1 MTDINAQDLLS
12 PDEIAAL
19 LCNGAKDDAEPMTS
33 VLRTNDLSEQGYA
46 AAEYINRALLA
57 EYRTETGIT
66 FCGQGFSCPQP
77 PFLRADLHSSRG
89 SGYILFSAGFAETVV
104 SRILA
109 GNAPSFAG
117 RNLITPA
124 VAAVMREVAA
134 VICRGVSA
142 LFSPQAADWQ
152 CSACTE
158 QSSCPDG
165 KCQPFCFSSDGAN
178 MWLLPPEPEF
188 LSSDAVLS
196 ADEKTALQQIARRL
210 PLEAEAVVCSRQAT
224 LREIS
229 RWQKGYFLPLG
240 IEKNAEISILCGNKT
255 LFKGILGRKLRR
267 VAVKITQKVPW
278 K

>member
-19 LCNGAKDDAEPMTS
+19 LRNGANDDTEPMTS
-33 VLRTNDLSEQGYA
+33 VLRTNGLSEKGCA
-46 AAEYINRALLA
+46 AAERINRALLA
-57 EYRTETGIT
+57 EYRTETEIT
-66 FCGQGFSCPQP
+66 FCGQGVSCPQP
-77 PFLRADLHSSRG
+77 PFLRAELHSGRG
-89 SGYILFSAGFAETVV
+89 SGYILFSAGFAEMVV

-109 GNAPSFAG
+109 GNAPSFTG
-117 RNLITPA
+117 RNIITPA
-124 VAAVMREVAA
+124 VAAVMREVAV
-134 VICRGVSA
+134 VICRSVSA

-158 QSSCPDG
+158 QPAG
-165 KCQPFCFSSDGAN
+165 FAGECQPLCFSLAGAN
-178 MWLLPPEPEF
+178 MWLLPPEAEF
-188 LSSDAVLS
+188 LPSDTVSS

-210 PLEAEAVVCSRQAT
+210 PLEAEAVVCSRKAT

-229 RWQKGYFLPLG
+229 RWQKGCFLPLG